1 MTEGTTEKSAGGDR
15 VEYHSALAKGLSI
28 GRYRILAVLGEGG
41 FGITYRC
48 HDSQLH
54 RDVAI
59 KEYLPVS
66 LAVRQG
72 DTQVQP
78 RSTEVSK
85 DFVWGRSRFLD
96 EARTMAKLSH
106 VPAVVRVHD
115 FLEAHGTAYVV
126 MEILEGETLA
136 QRLLRETRLP
146 QSFIDRILPPLLDGL
161 EQIHAVGFVHRDI
174 KPANIM
180 LAADGSPTLIDF
192 GASRVAIANRTQG
205 MTAIFTPGFA
215 APEQSS
221 AGKQG
226 PWTDIYGLAATLY
239 ACVAAKSPPSA
250 LDRLL
255 EGDRTVA
262 VETVGFDYA
271 PNLLTAIDVGM
282 LLQANA
288 RPQTVDAWRQ
298 VLATGVWKVADG
310 ATRPPQ
316 AAPATL
322 RTKPK
327 AATQATPAARPPEK
341 LPEKP
346 PEKPPERLKE
356 KPPEKLQGKP
366 VQPEFSVV
374 KAPADKPRFWRPKV
388 VAAAV
393 VLLVAVGGAGYWSLG
408 PRSVNKALPPA
419 PGATRFPGPAPDESR
434 YLPGDARR
442 VLEEQAALDR
452 AHREQAVAKVAAEEQ
467 ARQQALKDAAREA
480 EEQQARAQAER
491 DAKANAEP
499 GEAEL
504 RLTPRERQKLQVA
517 LTSLGFDVGGI
528 DGTFGR
534 RSREMIAGWQ
544 TKRGDTATGFVTAA
558 QKTALLS
565 DGATAIARWEE
576 GQRRA
581 YEEQR
586 RAQQQQPAQQP
597 VPQRRSGWRWPWE

>member
-1 MTEGTTEKSAGGDR
+1 MTEEPTKQSAILDGI
-15 VEYHSALAKGLSI
+15 EYHSALAKGVSI
-28 GRYRILAVLGEGG
+28 GRYKILAVLGEGG

-48 HDSQLH
+48 HDTQLH

-59 KEYLPVS
+59 KEYLPAS
-66 LAVRQG
+66 LAIRQG

-96 EARTMAKLSH
+96 EARTMAKLSR

-126 MEILEGETLA
+126 MELLEGETLA
-136 QRLLRETRLP
+136 QRLVRETRLP
-146 QSFIDRILPPLLDGL
+146 QSFIDHILPPLLDGL
-161 EQIHAVGFVHRDI
+161 EQIHSVGFVHRDI

-192 GASRVAIANRTQG
+192 GASRVAVANRTQG

-255 EGDRTVA
+255 EGDTTVA
-262 VETVGFDYA
+262 VETVGFDYS
-271 PNLLTAIDVGM
+271 PTLLAAIDVGM

-288 RPQTVDAWRQ
+288 RPQSVDVWRQ

-310 ATRPPQ
+310 VARSAQSGPVTLRTEPQ
-316 AAPATL
+316 AAPCAAL
-322 RTKPK
+322 PPK
-327 AATQATPAARPPEK
+327 SA
-341 LPEKP
+341 PEKP
-346 PEKPPERLKE
+346 VPSKLSLFEAPHAKPWFR
-356 KPPEKLQGKP
+356 
-366 VQPEFSVV
+366 
-374 KAPADKPRFWRPKV
+374 RPKAL
-388 VAAAV
+388 AAAV
-393 VLLVAVGGAGYWSLG
+393 LMFVAAGGIGYWVLA
-408 PRSVNKALPPA
+408 PMAVNKALSPLPA
-419 PGATRFPGPAPDESR
+419 AGQFPGPAAEVSR
-434 YLPGDARR
+434 YLPGEPLR
-442 VLEEQAALDR
+442 VPDEKAPFDR
-452 AHREQAVAKVAAEEQ
+452 LHQEQAVAKAAAEEQTRQESAAQAEKAPEEEQ
-467 ARQQALKDAAREA
+467 ARQKAA
-480 EEQQARAQAER
+480 EEQRARAQAER
-491 DAKANAEP
+491 DARANAEP
-499 GEAEL
+499 DEAAL

-517 LTSLGFDVGGI
+517 LRSQGFDVGGI
-528 DGTFGR
+528 DGTFGP

-544 TKRGDTATGFVTAA
+544 TKRGDPATGFVTAP
-558 QKTALLS
+558 QKAVLLS
-565 DGATAIARWEE
+565 EGAAAIARWED

-581 YEEQR
+581 WADEQR
-586 RAQQQQPAQQP
+586 RAQQPSPQQQPA
-597 VPQRRSGWRWPWE
+597 PQRRSGWRWPWE

>member
-1 MTEGTTEKSAGGDR
+1 MGIDG
-15 VEYHSALAKGLSI
+15 VEYHSALAKGLTI
-28 GRYRILAVLGEGG
+28 GRYKILEVLGEGG

-48 HDSQLH
+48 HDTQLH

-66 LAVRQG
+66 LAIRQG

-136 QRLLRETRLP
+136 QRLVRETRLP
-146 QSFIDRILPPLLDGL
+146 QAFIDRILPPLLDGL

-192 GASRVAIANRTQG
+192 GASRAAIANRTQG

-221 AGKQG
+221 VGKQG

-255 EGDRTVA
+255 DGDTTVA
-262 VETVGFDYA
+262 VETIGFDYS
-271 PNLLTAIDVGM
+271 PTLLAAIDVGM

-288 RPQTVDAWRQ
+288 RPQTIDAWRQ

-310 ATRPPQ
+310 RSSQSDTVAVRPKKKPEEK
-316 AAPATL
+316 PKE
-322 RTKPK
+322 RTKE
-327 AATQATPAARPPEK
+327 RS
-341 LPEKP
+341 
-346 PEKPPERLKE
+346 PEKPPERPKE
-356 KPPEKLQGKP
+356 KLEEKRARPAILVVETPAARPWFRRPMILAAVLILLGVAGGVSHSVLTPRPVDKPFLPAPPAAARYPGPPPEARG
-366 VQPEFSVV
+366 PEDEAAALERVE
-374 KAPADKPRFWRPKV
+374 REL
-388 VAAAV
+388 VAA
-393 VLLVAVGGAGYWSLG
+393 
-408 PRSVNKALPPA
+408 R
-419 PGATRFPGPAPDESR
+419 
-434 YLPGDARR
+434 
-442 VLEEQAALDR
+442 
-452 AHREQAVAKVAAEEQ
+452 AAEQEQ
-467 ARQQALKDAAREA
+467 ARQQAAAKAA
-480 EEQQARAQAER
+480 EEQQAREQAER

-499 GEAEL
+499 SEADL
-504 RLTPRERQKLQVA
+504 RLTPRDRQKLQVA
-517 LTSLGFDVGGI
+517 LMSQGFEVGGI
-528 DGTFGR
+528 DGMFGPR
-534 RSREMIAGWQ
+534 TREMIAAWQ
-544 TKRGDTATGFVTAA
+544 VKKGDPATGFVTAP
-558 QKTALLS
+558 QKAALLAE
-565 DGATAIARWEE
+565 GATAIARWEE

-581 YEEQR
+581 WAEEQQR
-586 RAQQQQPAQQP
+586 RAQQQQSPQQP
-597 VPQRRSGWRWPWE
+597 APQRRSGWRWPWE

>member
-1 MTEGTTEKSAGGDR
+1 MTEEATEKSAAMDQ
-15 VEYHSALAKGLSI
+15 VEYHSALAKGLTI
-28 GRYRILAVLGEGG
+28 GRYKILAVLGEGG

-48 HDSQLH
+48 HDTQLH

-66 LAVRQG
+66 LAIRQG

-85 DFVWGRSRFLD
+85 EFVWGRSRFLD
-96 EARTMAKLSH
+96 EARTIAKLSH

-126 MEILEGETLA
+126 MQLLEGETLA

-146 QSFIDRILPPLLDGL
+146 QAFIEQILPPLLDGL
-161 EQIHAVGFVHRDI
+161 EQIHSVGFVHRDI

-180 LAADGSPTLIDF
+180 LAPDGSPTLIDF
-192 GASRVAIANRTQG
+192 GASRAAVANRTQG

-250 LDRLL
+250 VDRLL
-255 EGDRTVA
+255 DGDSTVL
-262 VETVGFDYA
+262 VETVGIDYTSH
-271 PNLLTAIDVGM
+271 LLKAIDVGM

-288 RPQTVDAWRQ
+288 RPQSIGAWRQ

-310 ATRPPQ
+310 AAQSPQ
-316 AAPATL
+316 PATVAV
-322 RTKPK
+322 RPHVKPEEER
-327 AATQATPAARPPEK
+327 ATPVITVIETGANRTRSRRP
-341 LPEKP
+341 
-346 PEKPPERLKE
+346 
-356 KPPEKLQGKP
+356 
-366 VQPEFSVV
+366 V
-374 KAPADKPRFWRPKV
+374 V
-388 VAAAV
+388 VAGAV
-393 VLLVAVGGAGYWSLG
+393 LLLVAAGGAGYWSLV
-408 PRSVNKALPPA
+408 PQSINKALLPA
-419 PGATRFPGPAPDESR
+419 PAVGGFAGPATGEPR
-434 YLPGDARR
+434 HLPGNAGR
-442 VLEEQAALDR
+442 VMEEQAALERLD
-452 AHREQAVAKVAAEEQ
+452 REQAVAKAAAEEK
-467 ARQQALKDAAREA
+467 ARQQALKDAAKEM
-480 EEQQARAQAER
+480 EEQQARARAES

-504 RLTPRERQKLQVA
+504 RLTPRERQRLQVA

-534 RSREMIAGWQ
+534 RSREMIASWQ
-544 TKRGDTATGFVTAA
+544 DKRGDFATGFITAA

-565 DGATAIARWEE
+565 EGATAIVRWEE
-576 GQRRA
+576 GQQRA
-581 YEEQR
+581 RNEEQR
-586 RAQQQQPAQQP
+586 RAQQPSPQQQPPA
-597 VPQRRSGWRWPWE
+597 QRRSGWRWPWE